1 MSEIHELIGA
11 NAIVSLVLVAVSLS
25 LITAL
30 LWVLIERFGPSMWDV
45 ISRLWMTIA
54 RSPLGRW
61 GRRIPLVSAS
71 FTYTMTAWRY
81 LGIHA
86 VLSFI
91 VALATVAGFFE
102 LADEIGV
109 GEELGV
115 FDQRLALALSEHVE
129 QPTLEL
135 FATITHLGDRN
146 LLLILGAL
154 VGAYLL
160 LRRWWLHAVI
170 WALATGAGGILVR
183 LLKAHFER
191 TRPIHEHA
199 LTDSTGWSFPSGHA
213 SGAALV
219 YGMLSYLIIRHTPKH
234 WHIPIALTTILL
246 VVFIGFSRVILQVH
260 YFSDVLAGFSI
271 AAAWLALCVT
281 AFEVVRRRTR
291 QEHLAS
297 SQDGS

>member
-1 MSEIHELIGA
+1 MSEIHDLIGA
-11 NAIVSLVLVAVSLS
+11 NAIISLVLLAASLS

-30 LWVLIERFGPSMWDV
+30 AWIVIQKYGPALWDV
-45 ISRLWMTIA
+45 IARLWKAIA
-54 RSPLGRW
+54 HSPIGRL
-61 GRRIPLVSAS
+61 GRRIPFVSAS
-71 FTYTMTAWRY
+71 LKYTMSVWRY
-81 LGIHA
+81 LGMHA
-86 VLSFI
+86 VLAF
-91 VALATVAGFFE
+91 VVCLATVAGFFE

-109 GEELGV
+109 DEELGV
-115 FDQRLALALSEHVE
+115 FDERLALSLSKHVQ

-154 VGAYLL
+154 VGAYFL
-160 LRRWWLHAVI
+160 LRRWWLHVVT
-170 WALATGAGGILVR
+170 WALATGVGGILVR

-213 SGAALV
+213 SGAVLL
-219 YGMLSYLIIRHTPKH
+219 YGMLSYFIIRHTPSR

-246 VVFIGFSRVILQVH
+246 VVFVGFSRVILQVH
-260 YFSDVLAGFSI
+260 YFTDVLAGFSV

-291 QEHLAS
+291 QEHLES
-297 SQDGS
+297 SRD

>member
-1 MSEIHELIGA
+1 MSEIHDVIGA
-11 NAIVSLVLVAVSLS
+11 NAIAALLLIAVSLS
-25 LITAL
+25 LITAF
-30 LWVLIERFGPSMWDV
+30 LWALVTRYGPSMWNV
-45 ISRLWMTIA
+45 VSRLWTAIA
-54 RSPLGRW
+54 RSPLGKW

-71 FTYTMTAWRY
+71 LTYTMTAWRY

-109 GEELGV
+109 DEELGV
-115 FDQRLALALSEHVE
+115 FDERLALSLSKHIE

-146 LLLILGAL
+146 LLLLIGVL
-154 VGAYLL
+154 VGVYFV
-160 LRRWWLHAVI
+160 LRRWWLHVVT

-213 SGAALV
+213 SGAVLV
-219 YGMLSYLIIRHTPKH
+219 YGMLSYLIIRHTPRP
-234 WHIPIALTTILL
+234 WHVPIALTAILL
-246 VVFIGFSRVILQVH
+246 VVFVGFSRVILQVH
-260 YFSDVLAGFSI
+260 YFSDVLAGFSV
-271 AAAWLALCVT
+271 AAAWLALCVA

-297 SQDGS
+297 SRG

>member
-1 MSEIHELIGA
+1 MSEIHDVIGA
-11 NAIVSLVLVAVSLS
+11 NAIAALVLVAVSLS
-25 LITAL
+25 LITAF
-30 LWVLIERFGPSMWDV
+30 LWVLVQRYGLSMWHV
-45 ISRLWMTIA
+45 TSRLWTAIA
-54 RSPLGRW
+54 GSPLGKW

-91 VALATVAGFFE
+91 VALATVMGFFE

-109 GEELGV
+109 DEELGV
-115 FDQRLALALSEHVE
+115 FDQRLALSLSEHVDL
-129 QPTLEL
+129 PTLEL

-154 VGAYLL
+154 VGAYFL
-160 LRRWWLHAVI
+160 LRRWWLHVVT
-170 WALATGAGGILVR
+170 WALATGVGGILVR

-191 TRPIHEHA
+191 TRPIHEHT

-213 SGAALV
+213 SGAVLL
-219 YGMLSYLIIRHTPKH
+219 YGMLSYFIIRHTPRR

-246 VVFIGFSRVILQVH
+246 VVFVGFSRVILQVH

-271 AAAWLALCVT
+271 AAAWLALCIT

-297 SQDGS
+297 SQNGS